1 MGNQVISIK
10 YMGNQVISIK
20 MWATKLLVLRYEQP
34 SYQYQV
40 YGQPSYNLKNDYI
53 SSSRGNLCLI
63 LNKIK
68 PCDKVVIFNR
78 YTERYVHK
86 VYF

>member
-1 MGNQVISIK
+1 MI
-10 YMGNQVISIK
+10 
-20 MWATKLLVLRYEQP
+20 ALVLPEVTY
-34 SYQYQV
+34 S
-40 YGQPSYNLKNDYI
+40 
-53 SSSRGNLCLI
+53 LI